1 MSNSNEVIVV
11 DQKTLEAT
19 DTMRVAITE
28 KHKKV
33 SRIKTPKPFIKKK
46 MGLDYVE
53 FSYMRDIADKEFPG
67 WSWTIEKTE
76 VLGSEA
82 FVVQGRLTWY
92 DEGIWRKAD
101 MVAAH
106 RIQKKRGTNEF
117 VDIGNDVKASNTDCI
132 KKAFNM
138 YLNIADDVYRNQVED
153 LELSDEQKSELLIL
167 AGDVSEDRMEQVHDL
182 IKEQAINTANFNS
195 SMRKLDRELLKKVGK
210 ETEKENENTK

>member
-1 MSNSNEVIVV
+1 MSNKKEVMVV
-11 DQKTLEAT
+11 DSQMLEAT
-19 DTMRVAITE
+19 DAVRKAITN

-33 SRIKTPKPFIKKK
+33 SRLKTPKPFIKKK

-53 FSYMRDIADKEFPG
+53 FSYMRDVADKEFPG

-82 FVVQGRLTWY
+82 YVVQGRLTRY
-92 DEGIWRKAD
+92 DEGLWRKAD

-117 VDIGNDVKASNTDCI
+117 VDIGNDVKAANTDCI

-153 LELSDEQKSELLIL
+153 LSLTDEQANDIL
-167 AGDVSEDRMEQVHDL
+167 VVAGDISEERIEQIHDL
-182 IKEQAINTANFNS
+182 IKEQAINTANYNS
-195 SMRKLDRELLKKVGK
+195 SLLKL
-210 ETEKENENTK
+210 EREKEKLNAKSEQ